1 VRTSIRVCVDD
12 VVGARIIGIVVASL
26 GARASS
32 PGTGVISSITLKGVR
47 SKISGW
53 YYTEGMFLMLRSIAS
68 FFALLSRE
76 GRTFPQG
83 QNRA

>member
-1 VRTSIRVCVDD
+1 MSLSVRLGGGGGVRTSIRVCVDE

-47 SKISGW
+47 IRRFQVGII
-53 YYTEGMFLMLRSIAS
+53 LRECFSC
-68 FFALLSRE
+68 FDR
-76 GRTFPQG
+76 
-83 QNRA
+83 